1 MKISRLRI
9 QDFCQFQNLDLDL
22 TYPQGHEKAG
32 QPLDKIC
39 IIGQNGTGKTTIL
52 NIINDFYI
60 DSLEGKS
67 IYIADKIYPEIANGK
82 AMITYTDD
90 NTIYSASRFT
100 EYNAIVIDFIEYN
113 NDGISGRRLDL
124 NKMLYFPFGMNS
136 TYIATQIAYEE
147 QHEITIKQNL
157 KTIEKY
163 YYATPTIMQAF
174 EEYTFSVSKEYQKN
188 SADFKLQLVKKIE
201 LGEKIDILEELKKWQ
216 AENPNPLLKEAEY
229 LDKLINKFHL
239 RTKTILDRVSELN
252 SIQLESM
259 VSHETIPYEKLSSGT
274 RQILNVA
281 RPLYHLLVPNAIVLM
296 DEPETSLYPDL
307 QRDIIPYYTN
317 LREDLDGQVQYF
329 FSTHSPIVASS
340 FDPWEIIDLEF
351 DENGFVKRH
360 LYYEGENHIDN
371 YTIHPKYLRWDSI
384 LSRIFDLKVSGNELR
399 EDKIFDLANLRSR
412 INYLQKQGRTEEEI
426 APIVKEYKQLLKMM
440 DWKPNDDVNI

>member
-52 NIINDFYI
+52 NIINDFYMDYVSKGGSFNTSFI
-60 DSLEGKS
+60 DYNFKKS
-67 IYIADKIYPEIANGK
+67 FWAIDYIDDKNK
-82 AMITYTDD
+82 S
-90 NTIYSASRFT
+90 YSAIRDKPSSAGTF
-100 EYNAIVIDFIEYN
+100 EYTWGKLSA
-113 NDGISGRRLDL
+113 S
-124 NKMLYFPFGMNS
+124 KMLYFPFGINS
-136 TYIATQIAYEE
+136 QYIAQQIA
-147 QHEITIKQNL
+147 ITPIPEKDKLQQYFEKIKS
-157 KTIEKY
+157 Y
-163 YYATPTIMQAF
+163 YYATPDQMQAF
-174 EEYTFSVSKEYQKN
+174 EEYTFSIIEKYQKN

-216 AENPNPLLKEAEY
+216 AENPNPLLEEAKY
-229 LDKLINKFHL
+229 LDGLINKFHL

-426 APIVKEYKQLLKMM
+426 SPIVKEYKQLLKMM
-440 DWKPNDDVNI
+440 DWKQNDDVNI